1 MATYFQTTPRNYAD
15 VTITDQGI
23 NTEEFLQATE
33 GLIKIFDLFG
43 SVFSVVQNDMNGN
56 VKKIRERFLQN
67 PAANSTL
74 QNLVNGE
81 IAEKKKTATEGLLW
95 LTRGL
100 DFTLQSLE
108 RSEANPNEELSVSF
122 TKGYE
127 NTLRQYHGM
136 LVRPVFAMAMK
147 ACPYRDVFYTKLG
160 ADQSLVQ
167 QDLSAYLNGLRKVV
181 TDIQTFYAANKLDK

>member
-1 MATYFQTTPRNYAD
+1 MATFFQTTARNYTD
-15 VTITDQGI
+15 VTIDDQGI
-23 NTEEFLQATE
+23 NTEQFLQATE
-33 GLIKIFDLFG
+33 GLVKIFDLFG

-56 VKKIRERFLQN
+56 IKKIRERYIQN

-74 QNLVNGE
+74 QNLVKGE
-81 IAEKKKTATEGLLW
+81 VAEKKKTATEGLLW

-108 RSEANPNEELSVSF
+108 RSDANPSEELSVSF

-136 LVRPVFAMAMK
+136 LVRPVFTMAMK
-147 ACPYRDVFYTKLG
+147 ACPYRADFYAKLG
-160 ADQSLVQ
+160 QDQGLVKL
-167 QDLSAYLNGLRKVV
+167 DLSTYLDGLRRVV
-181 TDIQTFYAANKLDK
+181 TDIQSFYTANKL

>member
-1 MATYFQTTPRNYAD
+1 MTTYFKTTARNYTD
-15 VTITDQGI
+15 VTVTPEGI
-23 NTEEFLQATE
+23 NTDEFLQATE
-33 GLIKIFDLFG
+33 GLVKIFDLFG

-56 VKKIRERFLQN
+56 IKKIRERFLQN

-74 QNLVNGE
+74 QNLVKGE
-81 IAEKKKTATEGLLW
+81 IVEKKKTATEGLLW

-108 RSEANPNEELSVSF
+108 RSEANPSEELSVSF

-127 NTLRQYHGM
+127 GTLRQYHGM

-147 ACPYRDVFYTKLG
+147 ACPYRADFYAKLG
-160 ADQSLVQ
+160 SDQGLVQ
-167 QDLSAYLNGLRKVV
+167 QDLTAWLAGLRKVV
-181 TDIQTFYAANKLDK
+181 GEIQQFYTANKL